1 MKERPILM
9 SAPMVRSTLADI
21 KNQTRRVAPIERL
34 DIKEHDGG
42 FVTWSI
48 GFTKPIG
55 KLRTVGSHSGSLV
68 TVEQARSIIA
78 SQFCPYGQPGD
89 RLWVKETWCTGA
101 KLDSK
106 SPKAIE
112 RQCRD
117 AGYKHGACCP
127 VRYLADGHA
136 TQWGDRDADD
146 FGTWGKTRVS
156 IHMPRWAS
164 RITLEVNSVRVE
176 RLQDISEADA
186 IAEGIARLADGGY
199 GLPDGSHYHATDPRI
214 SYLSLWGAINGQE
227 SVDANPFVW
236 VIEFARAP

>member
-89 RLWVKETWCTGA
+89 RLWVRETHCVMPHPSDIGFTQNDIPHTW
-101 KLDSK
+101 D
-106 SPKAIE
+106 
-112 RQCRD
+112 
-117 AGYKHGACCP
+117 GACAQAGR
-127 VRYLADGHA
+127 VIYHADPGSIVSIDGMR
-136 TQWGDRDADD
+136 WRP
-146 FGTWGKTRVS
+146 S
-156 IHMPRWAS
+156 IHMLRKHS
-164 RITLEVNSVRVE
+164 RITLEITAVRVE
-176 RLQDISEADA
+176 RLHDISEADA